1 MLCFRDRTYCPF
13 SDCALFD
20 DCPTAAT
27 PQVVADAREWWGSDD
42 APICV
47 YCEPLECYK
56 EEV

>member
-56 EEV
+56 EE